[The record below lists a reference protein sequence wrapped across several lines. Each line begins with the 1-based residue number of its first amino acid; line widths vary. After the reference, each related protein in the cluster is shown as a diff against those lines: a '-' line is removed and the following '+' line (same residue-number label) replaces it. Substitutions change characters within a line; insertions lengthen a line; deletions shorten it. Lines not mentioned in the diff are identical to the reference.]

1 MLSRFLY
8 ILILHSKI
16 NFIYIFAPNFPKHE
30 RLCLIR
36 VIDRKKKRHFC
47 RLHFFL
53 CRGTYTLS
61 ALAAGAG
68 AGADVGEPEPFFT

>member
-1 MLSRFLY
+1 MNVYVRYVL
-8 ILILHSKI
+8 LI
-16 NFIYIFAPNFPKHE
+16 E
-30 RLCLIR
+30 
-36 VIDRKKKRHFC
+36 KKKRHFC